1 MKTTIHIRKQLF
13 TVVTVEGEKSV
24 EINGTEKQA
33 RVAIR
38 KAGDMLVKEYLGERV
53 DTYKIDLE
61 TVEKY
66 GEKVKKTEDSE
77 ETEETDINE

>member
-1 MKTTIHIRKQLF
+1 MKTTIHIRKQIFSVL
-13 TVVTVEGEKSV
+13 TVDGEKTVEFF
-24 EINGTEKQA
+24 GTEKQA

-38 KAGDMLVKEYLGERV
+38 KAGDMLVKEYHGERV

-66 GEKVKKTEDSE
+66 GEKVEKAEEAE
-77 ETEETDINE
+77 ETEVNE

>member
-13 TVVTVEGEKSV
+13 TVVTVEGEKTV
-24 EINGTEKQA
+24 EFFGTEKQA
-33 RVAIR
+33 RAAIH
-38 KAGDMLVKEYLGERV
+38 KGGHMLIKKYHGERV

-66 GEKVKKTEDSE
+66 GDKVEKTEE
-77 ETEETDINE
+77 PKETVVNE

>member
-13 TVVTVEGEKSV
+13 TVVTVEGEKTV
-24 EINGTEKQA
+24 EIFGTEKQA
-33 RVAIR
+33 RDAIR
-38 KAGDMLVKEYLGERV
+38 KAGNMLIKEYLGERV

-66 GEKVKKTEDSE
+66 GEKVEKTEE
-77 ETEETDINE
+77 ITDNE

>member
-1 MKTTIHIRKQLF
+1 MKTTIHIRKQIF
-13 TVVTVEGEKSV
+13 VVVTVDGEKTV
-24 EINGTEKQA
+24 EIFGTEKQA

-38 KAGDMLVKEYLGERV
+38 KSGDMLVKEHLGERV

-66 GEKVKKTEDSE
+66 GEKVDKSE
-77 ETEETDINE
+77 ESEDTAVNE

>member
-1 MKTTIHIRKQLF
+1 MKTTIHIRKQIF
-13 TVVTVEGEKSV
+13 SVVTVDGEKTV
-24 EINGTEKQA
+24 EIFGTEKHA

-53 DTYKIDLE
+53 DAYKIDLE

-66 GEKVKKTEDSE
+66 GEKVEKTEEAE
-77 ETEETDINE
+77 ETAVNK

>member
-1 MKTTIHIRKQLF
+1 MKTTIHIRKQIF
-13 TVVTVEGEKSV
+13 SVVTVEGEKTV
-24 EINGTEKQA
+24 EIFGTEKQA

-38 KAGDMLVKEYLGERV
+38 KAGNMLIKEYLGERV

-66 GEKVKKTEDSE
+66 GEKVEKTEE
-77 ETEETDINE
+77 ITDNE

>member
-1 MKTTIHIRKQLF
+1 MKTTIHIRKQIF
-13 TVVTVEGEKSV
+13 SVVTVDGEKTV
-24 EINGTEKQA
+24 EILGTEKQA

-38 KAGDMLVKEYLGERV
+38 KAANMLVKEYIGERV

-66 GEKVKKTEDSE
+66 GEKVEKTEE
-77 ETEETDINE
+77 ITDNE